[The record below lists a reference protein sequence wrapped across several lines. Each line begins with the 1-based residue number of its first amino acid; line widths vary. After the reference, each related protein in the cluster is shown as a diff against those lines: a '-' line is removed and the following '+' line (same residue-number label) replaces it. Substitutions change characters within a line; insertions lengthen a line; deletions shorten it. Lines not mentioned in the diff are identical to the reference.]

1 MNLPTRIWQL
11 VVAALGV
18 ALLVIAARPPAAFA
32 SLTDASQLFGL
43 ALFVLL
49 SMIVKRAGF
58 EVIPDATHSLVGVV
72 DIAALLVFGPVV
84 GAGVAA
90 MSELIYLVA
99 RAVRRY
105 PFSPSVYVG
114 YPLYGAAVKAIVALG
129 SAWVY
134 QVLGGMFAPT
144 DVTIGALIPL
154 AGLFVTWF
162 SLDHV
167 AWLVRNSLAH
177 GTAQTAAWLR
187 RSWRESL
194 GIELLPL
201 PIAPVLAVAYDM
213 GSLVFLILAGGIV
226 VAGALVHRLAR
237 TTRQLNDR
245 LTELTTFEELGEAII
260 NAQMDIKRL
269 AQLAYDYTTRIVGP
283 ADFRFALLDSERDTL
298 RPILWIVGGERQ
310 PPEGMPLDGMRLWL
324 SNAWESERIPNV
336 HAAPPKLQEVVDPG
350 EQSALL
356 VPLMAGREV
365 IGGMVVQDSRPNH
378 FTDAHLRL
386 LTSLA
391 AQIAVG
397 IENGRLYEREWKRA
411 VQLSAISEVSRQV
424 AAIVTLEELF
434 SRVVHL
440 IQASFGYDFVQILT
454 LQEDALLFRSSTG
467 ELHAT
472 RRADSYTIPL
482 GQGITGW
489 VAANGEPLMANDV
502 SQEPRYI
509 LDPEHQLHATRSE
522 LAVPLKIEDRVLGVL
537 DVQSNRTG
545 AFDKD
550 DLFVLKTLADQI
562 AIAIQE
568 ARLYQEALA
577 RQRLEQELVLAA
589 QIQASLLPEN
599 VPVIPGYEVAAF
611 WRPALE
617 MAGDFYDFVTLTDGR
632 WGFVIADV
640 SDKGIPAAM
649 FMAATRSMVRAS
661 VLGRRPPVEA
671 ITRANAL
678 ILRDT
683 RADMFVTL
691 CYCVLDPSSGHLIY
705 VNAGH
710 TPPLIY
716 RAKADRAEYLHSKGI
731 VLGAIEDIHL
741 EEKVVTLRPGDV
753 LALYTDGVTE
763 AITLE
768 EVEFGEERLA
778 DVVRR
783 CHAQHPSEI
792 IGSIVAAVTEYV
804 GDAPQHD
811 DFALIVIKRHP

>member
-1 MNLPTRIWQL
+1 MNLPTRIWQ
-11 VVAALGV
+11 VVIAALGV
-18 ALLVIAARPPAAFA
+18 ALLILGARQPGAFA
-32 SLTDASQLFGL
+32 SLDAPAQWLGLLLFI
-43 ALFVLL
+43 LL
-49 SMIVKRAGF
+49 SIVVKRAGF
-58 EVIPDATHSLVGVV
+58 EVIPDATHSLFGVI
-72 DIAALLVFGPVV
+72 DIAALLVFGPVP
-84 GAGVAA
+84 GACVAA
-90 MSELIYLVA
+90 ASELIYLVG
-99 RAVRRY
+99 RAARRY
-105 PFSPSVYVG
+105 PLGPARTVG
-114 YPLYGAAVKAIVALG
+114 YPIYGAAVKAMVALTA
-129 SAWVY
+129 AWVY
-134 QVLGGMFAPT
+134 SALGGVFAPT
-144 DVTIGALIPL
+144 DLTVGQILPL
-154 AGLFVTWF
+154 VGLFVTWF
-162 SLDHV
+162 VLDNLI
-167 AWLVRNSLAH
+167 WLARAALA
-177 GTAQTAAWLR
+177 GGAGQTIQWLR
-187 RSWRESL
+187 RAWRQSL
-194 GIELLPL
+194 GVELLPL
-201 PIAPVLAVAYDM
+201 PIAPVLAIAYDI
-213 GSLVFLILAGGIV
+213 SALLFLIVAGGIV
-226 VAGALVHRLAR
+226 VASVLVHRLAR
-237 TTRQLNDR
+237 TSRQLNDR
-245 LTELTTFEELGEAII
+245 LVELTTFEELGEAII

-269 AQLAYDYTTRIVGP
+269 AELSYDYTTRIVGP
-283 ADFRFALLDSERDTL
+283 TDFRFVLLDAERESL
-298 RPILWIVGGERQ
+298 RPVLWVVRGERQ
-310 PPEGMPLDGMRLWL
+310 TPEGMPLAGLRLWL
-324 SNAWESERIPNV
+324 GNAWESERIPNIP
-336 HAAPPKLQEVVDPG
+336 AAPPKLQEVVDPD

-365 IGGMVVQDSRPNH
+365 IGGMVVEHREPNH
-378 FTDAHLRL
+378 FSDAHLRL

-391 AQIAVG
+391 SQIAVG
-397 IENGRLYEREWKRA
+397 LENGRLYEREWKRA

-424 AAIVTLEELF
+424 AAIVNLDELF
-434 SRVVHL
+434 SRVVRL

-454 LQEDALLFRSSTG
+454 LHEDSLMFRASTG
-467 ELHAT
+467 ELHET

-489 VAANGEPLMANDV
+489 VAAEGEPVLANNV
-502 SQEPRYI
+502 AEEARYRP
-509 LDPEHQLHATRSE
+509 DPERQLRATRSE
-522 LAVPLKIEDRVLGVL
+522 LAVPLKIEERVLGVL
-537 DVQSNRTG
+537 DVQSNRIG

-589 QIQASLLPEN
+589 EIQASLLPEN
-599 VPVIPGYEVAAF
+599 VPIIPGYEVAAF

-617 MAGDFYDFVTLTDGR
+617 MAGDFYDFVTLTEGR

-691 CYCVLDPSSGHLIY
+691 CYCVLDPATGQLIY

-716 RAKADRAEYLHSKGI
+716 RSRSDRAEYLHSKGI
-731 VLGAIEDIHL
+731 VLGAIEDIRL

-768 EVEFGEERLA
+768 EVDFGEERLA

-783 CHAQHPSEI
+783 CHAQHPGEI
-792 IGSIVAAVTEYV
+792 IGSIIAAVTDYV

-811 DFALIVIKRHP
+811 DFALIVIKRQP

>member
-11 VVAALGV
+11 VIAALGV
-18 ALLVIAARPPAAFA
+18 ALLVVAARQPEAFA
-32 SLTDASQLFGL
+32 SLNGAGQLLGL

-49 SMIVKRAGF
+49 SIVVKRAGF

-72 DIAALLVFGPVV
+72 DIAALLVFGPVP
-84 GAGVAA
+84 GACVAA
-90 MSELIYLVA
+90 ASELIYLVA

-105 PFSPSVYVG
+105 PFSPSVYIG

-134 QVLGGMFAPT
+134 AALGGVFNLSDLT
-144 DVTIGALIPL
+144 VGDLLPL
-154 AGLFVTWF
+154 AGLFATWF
-162 SLDHV
+162 VLDHV
-167 AWLVRNSLAH
+167 GWLVRNSLAH
-177 GTAQTAAWLR
+177 GVEETAAWLR

-194 GIELLPL
+194 GVELLPL
-201 PIAPVLAVAYDM
+201 PIAPVLAIAYDM
-213 GSLVFLILAGGIV
+213 SHLIFLIIAGGII
-226 VAGALVHRLAR
+226 VASILVHRLAR
-237 TTRQLNDR
+237 TSRQLNDR

-269 AQLAYDYTTRIVGP
+269 ADLAYDYTTRIVGP
-283 ADFRFALLDSERDTL
+283 NDFRFALLDTERDSL
-298 RPILWIVGGERQ
+298 RPILWVVGGERRR
-310 PPEGMPLDGMRLWL
+310 PEGMPLEGIRAWL
-324 SNAWESERIPNV
+324 SNAWESERIPDV
-336 HAAPPKLQEVVDPG
+336 HEAPPKLQEVVEPN

-365 IGGMVVQDSRPNH
+365 IGGMVVQDGSPNH
-378 FTDAHLRL
+378 FTAAHLRL

-391 AQIAVG
+391 GQIAVG

-424 AAIVTLEELF
+424 AAIVNLEELF

-454 LQEDALLFRSSTG
+454 LQEDTLVFRASTG

-472 RRADSYTIPL
+472 RRADSYTIAL

-489 VAANGEPLMANDV
+489 VAANGEPLLANDI
-502 SQEPRYI
+502 SQEPRY
-509 LDPEHQLHATRSE
+509 LPDPEHQLQATRSE
-522 LAVPLKIEDRVLGVL
+522 LAVPLKIEERVLGVL
-537 DVQSNRTG
+537 DVQSNRVG

-617 MAGDFYDFVTLTDGR
+617 MAGDFYDFVTLTEGR

-691 CYCVLDPSSGHLIY
+691 CYCVLDPSTGHLIY

-716 RAKADRAEYLHSKGI
+716 RAKADRTDYLHSKGI
-731 VLGAIEDIHL
+731 VLGAIEDIRL

-753 LALYTDGVTE
+753 LVLYTDGVTE

-768 EVEFGEERLA
+768 EVDFGEERLA
-778 DVVRR
+778 DVVSR
-783 CHAQHPSEI
+783 CHAQHPNEI
-792 IGSIVAAVTEYV
+792 IGSIVAGVTEFV

-811 DFALIVIKRHP
+811 DFALIVIKRQP

>member
-1 MNLPTRIWQL
+1 MNLSTRIWQV
-11 VVAALGV
+11 VVAALGI
-18 ALLVIAARPPAAFA
+18 ALLILSARQPDAFV
-32 SLTDASQLFGL
+32 SLDAPVQALGL
-43 ALFVLL
+43 VLFVLL
-49 SMIVKRAGF
+49 SIIVKRAGF
-58 EVIPDATHSLVGVV
+58 EVIPDATHSLFGVI
-72 DIAALLVFGPVV
+72 DIAAILVFGPVP
-84 GAGVAA
+84 GACVAA
-90 MSELIYLVA
+90 ASELIYLVS
-99 RAVRRY
+99 RAVYRF
-105 PFSPSVYVG
+105 PFSPSTTLG
-114 YPLYGAAVKAIVALG
+114 YPVYGAAVKAIVALV

-134 QVLGGMFAPT
+134 RALGGAFAPT
-144 DVTIGALIPL
+144 DLTIGQIVPL
-154 AGLFVTWF
+154 VGLFVTWF
-162 SLDHV
+162 VLDNLI
-167 AWLVRNSLAH
+167 WLIRAALA
-177 GTAQTAAWLR
+177 GGAQQTAQWLR
-187 RSWRESL
+187 RAWRQSL
-194 GIELLPL
+194 GVELLPL
-201 PIAPVLAVAYDM
+201 PIAPVLAIAYDI
-213 GSLVFLILAGGIV
+213 SPLLFLIVAGGVV
-226 VAGALVHRLAR
+226 VASSLVHRLAR

-245 LTELTTFEELGEAII
+245 LVELTTFEELGEAII

-269 AQLAYDYTTRIVGP
+269 AELAYDYTTRIVGP
-283 ADFRFALLDSERDTL
+283 ADFRFALLDAERETL
-298 RPILWIVGGERQ
+298 RPVLWVVHGERQ
-310 PPEGMPLDGMRLWL
+310 TPDAMPLDGLRLWL
-324 SNAWESERIPNV
+324 TNAWESERI
-336 HAAPPKLQEVVDPG
+336 ASIGDAPPKLQEVVDPD

-365 IGGMVVQDSRPNH
+365 IGGMVVEHPARNH
-378 FTDAHLRL
+378 FSDAHLRL

-391 AQIAVG
+391 SQVAVG
-397 IENGRLYEREWKRA
+397 LENGRLYEREWKRA

-424 AAIVTLEELF
+424 AAIVNLDELF

-454 LQEDALLFRSSTG
+454 LQDDNLLFRASTG
-467 ELHAT
+467 ELHET

-489 VAANGEPLMANDV
+489 VAAEGEPILANNIAE
-502 SQEPRYI
+502 EPRYI
-509 LDPEHQLHATRSE
+509 LDPERQLHATRSE
-522 LAVPLKIEDRVLGVL
+522 LAVPLKIEERVLGVL
-537 DVQSNRTG
+537 DVQSNRVG

-589 QIQASLLPEN
+589 EIQASLLPEH

-617 MAGDFYDFVTLTDGR
+617 MAGDFYDFVTLTEGR

-691 CYCVLDPSSGHLIY
+691 CYCVLDPSTGQLIY

-710 TPPLIY
+710 MPPLIY
-716 RAKADRAEYLHSKGI
+716 RARADRAEYLSSKGI
-731 VLGAIEDIHL
+731 VLGAIEDIRL

-768 EVEFGEERLA
+768 EVDFGEERLA
-778 DVVRR
+778 DVIRR

-792 IGSIVAAVTEYV
+792 IGSIVSAVTEYV

-811 DFALIVIKRHP
+811 DFALIVIKRQP